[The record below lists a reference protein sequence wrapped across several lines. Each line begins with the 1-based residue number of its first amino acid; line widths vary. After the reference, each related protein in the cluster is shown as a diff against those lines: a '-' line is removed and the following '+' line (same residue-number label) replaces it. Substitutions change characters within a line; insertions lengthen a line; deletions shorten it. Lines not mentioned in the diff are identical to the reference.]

1 MEGRLASKVAVVTGA
16 ATGIGAEIA
25 ALYAREGARVVLA
38 DIRAD
43 AARTTL
49 EAIRAAGG
57 DAIFVPTDVT
67 SGADV
72 RALVD
77 TCVQHYGR
85 LDVMAANA
93 GVLGHMG
100 LPLVDVPD
108 EHFAHVMDVNFLG
121 VVRCFR
127 QAIPALERSGGG
139 SLLATASLAGHRG
152 VPQLAPYSASK
163 AAVIGLVRSLA
174 AELSP
179 RIRVNAVSPGRIA
192 TDLATHAA
200 QQLGRAPSSPPG
212 TPGARAVPTGT
223 VRDVAWAYVY
233 LASDEARFVTGQAL
247 GVDGGRSTI
256 DG

>member
-1 MEGRLASKVAVVTGA
+1 MGGRLAGKVAVVTGA

-25 ALYAREGARVVLA
+25 SVYAQEGARVVLA

-43 AARTTL
+43 AAQATL
-49 EAIRAAGG
+49 EAIRAADG

-72 RALVD
+72 RALVE
-77 TCVQHYGR
+77 TCVQRYGR
-85 LDVMAANA
+85 LDVMTANA

-100 LPLVDVPD
+100 LPLVDLPD
-108 EHFAHVMDVNFLG
+108 EHFEHVMDINFLG

-127 QAIPALERSGGG
+127 AAVPALERSGGG

-192 TDLATHAA
+192 TDIAAHAA
-200 QQLGRAPSSPPG
+200 QQLGRAPSSPPE
-212 TPGARAVPTGT
+212 ARAVPTGT